1 MCEKGGVR
9 RRCSDWYQII
19 GWGYLVFIIELIVGG
34 GFFVDVKS
42 FNGVQVWA
50 FLMELYNLHDVFY
63 GAKGV

>member
-1 MCEKGGVR
+1 
-9 RRCSDWYQII
+9 
-19 GWGYLVFIIELIVGG
+19 VFIIEVIVGG

-50 FLMELYNLHDVFY
+50 FLMELCDLHDVFY